1 MRMRP
6 HNSVSIESLNY
17 RTKMSRD
24 SKLLLIDLLLTLH
37 SLTTAMDI
45 AQLFCESKCFYIVV
59 LIYYPITVSYPINL
73 LPYYPVTVQQSW
85 SHFHPI
91 NIMNWTLYQCQSCG
105 QRMVQCYCWESLQ
118 ILSTTWS
125 CLSLIGRLTSDK
137 AHRSQSHSHQ
147 RLQVKTVI

>member
-6 HNSVSIESLNY
+6 HNSVSIENLNY

-45 AQLFCESKCFYIVV
+45 AQLFGESKCFYIVV

-91 NIMNWTLYQCQSCG
+91 NIMN
-105 QRMVQCYCWESLQ
+105 
-118 ILSTTWS
+118 
-125 CLSLIGRLTSDK
+125 
-137 AHRSQSHSHQ
+137 
-147 RLQVKTVI
+147 